1 MGVTW
6 NVAGPTVYTEVSGT
20 ITFNDDDVKSVY
32 VDWDDGIDNSLDNAI
47 YQWEE
52 LKTDAKSVTLSHTYT
67 KAGSFTPVIRTIN
80 SNGFLSKYF
89 YKTGQVTDLPEPS
102 EAVTGL
108 TSLTVNDGNPTAVT
122 RTENKSVL
130 SGIDNNIFN

>member
-89 YKTGQVTDLPEPS
+89 YKNR
-102 EAVTGL
+102 
-108 TSLTVNDGNPTAVT
+108 TSN
-122 RTENKSVL
+122 
-130 SGIDNNIFN
+130 